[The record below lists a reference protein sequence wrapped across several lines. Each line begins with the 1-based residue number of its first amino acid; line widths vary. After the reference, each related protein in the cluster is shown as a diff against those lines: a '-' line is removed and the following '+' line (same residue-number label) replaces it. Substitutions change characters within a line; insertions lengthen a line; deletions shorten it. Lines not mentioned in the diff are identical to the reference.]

1 MEEIALHEFT
11 KYAMKRYILET
22 VEDRAIP
29 EFKDGL
35 KPVQRKI
42 LWTMHKL
49 GLRYDLAYKKSARV
63 EGSVMGLFHPHGSCY
78 SSMVALAQP
87 NKKYFLLDGQG
98 NWGSYSGD
106 PAAASRYSECKPSKL
121 SDVCLLDKDYLKVV
135 PYMLNYDGTEKEPVY
150 LPARLPFILLN
161 RSVGIATAVSAF
173 LPCFKLGSL
182 IDVCISYLK
191 DNSIDL
197 TELKWEFAGVYGGKC
212 ISSEEKIREVLEKGR
227 GGIDFEPN
235 YQICKNEIIITGLQD
250 DFNVEKV
257 AASLKEMTEVKSF
270 RDESAESQ
278 IRLVIKLNCKP
289 TDKAAMDK
297 IFKVLRTRDNYQ
309 INILH
314 RIYNK
319 EQDEVETYYNETN
332 VVKVL
337 KNWCKFRVKLEKD
350 YLSYL
355 MEEKNKD
362 LAYQEL
368 LLSAADNLDI
378 IFKALRN
385 KEPSKILI
393 KELKWTEEQCNI
405 VLDLPVKRLSKLNS
419 EKTKELI
426 QNIKKDLKVLKNKYI
441 NIIDT
446 VVEDLLYLKKEF
458 SE

>member
-1 MEEIALHEFT
+1 MEEIDLHEFT

-78 SSMVALAQP
+78 SSMVTLAQP

-121 SDVCLLDKDYLKVV
+121 SDICLLDKDYLKVV

-173 LPCFKLGSL
+173 LPCFKLGPL
-182 IDVCISYLK
+182 IDVCIKYLK
-191 DNSIDL
+191 DNTIDL
-197 TELKWEFAGVYGGKC
+197 TELNWEFAGIYGGHC
-212 ISSEEKIREVLEKGR
+212 LSSKEKIKEMLEKGR
-227 GGIDFEPN
+227 GGIDFEPD
-235 YQICKNEIIITGLQD
+235 YQLCKNELVITGLQD

-257 AASLKEMTEVKSF
+257 ASTLRDMTEVKSF
-270 RDESAESQ
+270 RDESAENQ

-289 TDKAAMDK
+289 TDKTAMDK
-297 IFKVLRTRDNYQ
+297 ILKVLRTRDNYQ

-314 RIYNK
+314 RLYNEEK
-319 EQDEVETYYNETN
+319 QEVETYYSETN
-332 VVKVL
+332 VIKVL
-337 KNWCKFRVKLEKD
+337 KNWCKFRIKLEKD
-350 YLSYL
+350 YINYL
-355 MEEKNKD
+355 IGEKKKD
-362 LAYQEL
+362 LSYQEL
-368 LLSAADNLDI
+368 LYSASENLEI
-378 IFKALRN
+378 IFSALKK
-385 KEPSKILI
+385 KEPSAYLM
-393 KELKWTEEQCNI
+393 KELSWTEDQCNI
-405 VLDLPVKRLSKLNS
+405 VLDLPVKRLSKLNG

-426 QNIKKDLKVLKNKYI
+426 QNIKKDLKVLENKFI
-441 NIIDT
+441 NIVDT

-458 SE
+458 GE

>member
-1 MEEIALHEFT
+1 MEEIDLHEFT

-78 SSMVALAQP
+78 SSMVTLAQP

-121 SDVCLLDKDYLKVV
+121 SDICLLDKDYLKVV

-173 LPCFKLGSL
+173 LPCFKLGPL
-182 IDVCISYLK
+182 IDVCIKYLK
-191 DNSIDL
+191 DNTIDL
-197 TELKWEFAGVYGGKC
+197 TELNWEFAGIYGGHC
-212 ISSEEKIREVLEKGR
+212 LSSKEKIKEVLEKGR
-227 GGIDFEPN
+227 GGIDFEPD
-235 YQICKNEIIITGLQD
+235 YQLCKNELVITGLQD

-257 AASLKEMTEVKSF
+257 ASTLRDMTEVKSF
-270 RDESAESQ
+270 RDESAENQ

-289 TDKAAMDK
+289 TDKTAMDK
-297 IFKVLRTRDNYQ
+297 ILKVLRTRDNYQ

-314 RIYNK
+314 RLYNEEK
-319 EQDEVETYYNETN
+319 QEVETYYSETN
-332 VVKVL
+332 VIKVL
-337 KNWCKFRVKLEKD
+337 KNWCKFRIKLEKD
-350 YLSYL
+350 YINYL
-355 MEEKNKD
+355 IGEKKKD
-362 LAYQEL
+362 LSYQEL
-368 LLSAADNLDI
+368 LYSASENLEI
-378 IFKALRN
+378 IFNALKK
-385 KEPSKILI
+385 KEPSAYLM
-393 KELKWTEEQCNI
+393 KELGWTEDQCNI
-405 VLDLPVKRLSKLNS
+405 VLDLPVKRLSKLNG

-426 QNIKKDLKVLKNKYI
+426 QNIKKDLKVLENKFI
-441 NIIDT
+441 NIVDT

-458 SE
+458 GE